1 MMSEGGSKQAAQ
13 WREGGPLIGMKE
25 RDSPESLLVPE
36 GSLGEGGRVGK
47 LVIPYLPFVVSL
59 NKEIEVSAP
68 V

>member
-36 GSLGEGGRVGK
+36 GS
-47 LVIPYLPFVVSL
+47 
-59 NKEIEVSAP
+59 
-68 V
+68 